1 MVQAGK
7 KDLIYKSAKKL
18 FNKYGI
24 KKVSI
29 DMIVN
34 KAWVAKGTFYLY
46 YENKHQLYVE
56 IINSVTDQIKQKI
69 IKCENDSYQD
79 VKTRLMYDFVWSF
92 EFFESQNIFKQI
104 ARWNQDY
111 FSWDIN
117 TKTMQKNH
125 IKFLKEV
132 FENHLDT
139 DIDFELLAKIMW
151 FYKHLDTIKIYF
163 SSKEEFDEHKIK
175 FAAILIEWFF
185 TDYQKLCDNFDTN
198 KINKL
203 LKIK

>member
-79 VKTRLMYDFVWSF
+79 VKTRLMYDFVGSF

-117 TKTMQKNH
+117 TKTMQTNH

-132 FENHLDT
+132 FENHLDR

-175 FAAILIEWFF
+175 FAAILIEGFF
-185 TDYQKLCDNFDTN
+185 ADYQKLCDNFDTN